1 MGFDSI
7 PSGIVR
13 NILEWVRGFVRFG
26 ALELG
31 KVVDDS
37 FLGPVLSILLCFGDS
52 LNLRLRYPPYRCLK
66 PRGLGCASKDSC

>member
-13 NILEWVRGFVRFG
+13 NTLEWVRGFVHFG

-37 FLGPVLSILLCFGDS
+37 FLGPVPSILIWFEDS
-52 LNLRLRYPPYRCLK
+52 LK
-66 PRGLGCASKDSC
+66 

>member
-13 NILEWVRGFVRFG
+13 NTLEWVRGFVHFG

-37 FLGPVLSILLCFGDS
+37 FLGPVPSILIWSEDS
-52 LNLRLRYPPYRCLK
+52 LNLRLRFPPYRCLK
-66 PRGLGCASKDSC
+66 PRDLGCASEDSC